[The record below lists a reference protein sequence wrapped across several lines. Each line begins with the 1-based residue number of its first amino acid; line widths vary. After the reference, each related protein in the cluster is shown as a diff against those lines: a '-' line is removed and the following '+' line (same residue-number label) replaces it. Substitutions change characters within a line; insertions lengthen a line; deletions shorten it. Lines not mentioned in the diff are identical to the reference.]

1 MPAKPDEELGGLG
14 QLEMTHAVFFG
25 LPKVKQSFWPSRP
38 DAYVFIS
45 LFVDNAMPRSRLR
58 NEVDG
63 RIFVQRGR
71 MQIF

>member
-1 MPAKPDEELGGLG
+1 MPAKPNEELGGLG
-14 QLEMTHAVFFG
+14 QLEMTHAGFLG
-25 LPKVKQSFWPSRP
+25 LPKANQSFWPSRP
-38 DAYVFIS
+38 ETYVFIS
-45 LFVDNAMPRSRLR
+45 FFVDDAMPRSRLQ